1 MIMMLNIDEDDDDDV
16 GGSDGKRDNDKS
28 GNIGSAAIG
37 WGPCRVIVDNIP
49 TSLLSLL
56 APTGA
61 LVLMMVYYISTH
73 FFRF

>member
-49 TSLLSLL
+49 TSLLSL
-56 APTGA
+56 
-61 LVLMMVYYISTH
+61 
-73 FFRF
+73 F